1 MEENQPKDLIE
12 DFKIENVK
20 PDDAHFKVAIV
31 GDCRVGK
38 TSLKEMAANKKFSMK
53 YKETLAYTISHLS
66 AKINNFQLSIELW
79 DTSGDEQY
87 KKLFEYYFK
96 KTTIVIL
103 VYDVANRES
112 FENLDN
118 WINIINNYP
127 KVKNVILVGNKSDIK
142 DKRQVS
148 KVEGENYII
157 SREIIK
163 TFFECSAINY
173 KSVETIF
180 KETIKQLYEIYTE
193 NEHKKKKDEN
203 SKGDNTK
210 CCGCFR
216 CC

>member
-20 PDDAHFKVAIV
+20 PVNAHFKVAIV
-31 GDCRVGK
+31 GDCKVGK
-38 TSLKEMAANKKFSMK
+38 TSLKKKAANNKFPMN
-53 YKETLAYTISHLS
+53 YEATLAYTISHLS

-103 VYDVANRES
+103 VYDISNRES

-118 WINIINNYP
+118 WIKIINNYP
-127 KVKNVILVGNKSDIK
+127 EVKNVILVGNKSDL
-142 DKRQVS
+142 DDQRQVS

-163 TFFECSAINY
+163 TFIECSARNY

-203 SKGDNTK
+203 PEGDNTK